1 MLTPPSMWNKAMT
14 SGRSSDWGSFDLRA
28 FPDFSS
34 GVLHRPSPFTVL
46 GTFRNFTG
54 FPILPHW
61 RAPDNYIGSRA
72 NYEGK
77 AEPVYPLNQNAR
89 ARWAILHVGR
99 KRRSDGNPLLGTKR
113 DSV

>member
-34 GVLHRPSPFTVL
+34 GVLHRPSPFTAL

-61 RAPDNYIGSRA
+61 RAPDYYIGSRA

-77 AEPVYPLNQNAR
+77 AEPVYRLNQDAR
-89 ARWAILHVGR
+89 ARWAIATCARTQSYGR
-99 KRRSDGNPLLGTKR
+99 
-113 DSV
+113 